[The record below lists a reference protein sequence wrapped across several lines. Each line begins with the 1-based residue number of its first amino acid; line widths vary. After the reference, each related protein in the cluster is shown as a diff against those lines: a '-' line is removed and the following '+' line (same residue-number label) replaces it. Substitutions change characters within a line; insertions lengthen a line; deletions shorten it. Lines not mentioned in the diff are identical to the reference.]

1 MQSGDEATKKL
12 REQLANITDDF
23 ANFKVKAKQDFD
35 DMQAGMSEK
44 HTREIVNLKEKYEAM
59 IAELKTNAKNDKEFL
74 KMELEKKIRELE

>member
-1 MQSGDEATKKL
+1 
-12 REQLANITDDF
+12 
-23 ANFKVKAKQDFD
+23 
-35 DMQAGMSEK
+35 MSEK